1 MNLAPIW
8 TICAQSPPPVCR
20 KDHPYLKRSGATPGS
35 KSGSRTVTGLVGGLR
50 ARSAVRCGDLE
61 FGMAAL
67 AEPEGSL
74 WRFTMGPGCG
84 EPGGALRVTARLPRR
99 PARPGRN
106 RGCRGRGSAR
116 RSPHRRRRSAPDP
129 RRLPDPDGPGR
140 QHQEWFV
147 ASRPR
152 PPGLTGPA
160 VCAREP
166 GGVSRRGGL
175 VSQP

>member
-8 TICAQSPPPVCR
+8 TICAQSPPPVCH

-74 WRFTMGPGCG
+74 WRFTMGPGC
-84 EPGGALRVTARLPRR
+84 VS
-99 PARPGRN
+99 PAVPSVLRPGCLGGQRDLGEIGVAGEEDQLVAV
-106 RGCRGRGSAR
+106 RIGE
-116 RSPHRRRRSAPDP
+116 
-129 RRLPDPDGPGR
+129 DG
-140 QHQEWFV
+140 Q
-147 ASRPR
+147 
-152 PPGLTGPA
+152 
-160 VCAREP
+160 
-166 GGVSRRGGL
+166 
-175 VSQP
+175 